1 MPARHID
8 SIHDR
13 YELQPTPRCQSS
25 TSLSCSFT
33 SGGWREGWGAE
44 EPGGGGGGGR
54 RVLNFII
61 LPRGGGAASCCCCSP
76 AAGTHRATSDS
87 GPQLSSWAKLT
98 LERVLFHPLSSA
110 QLWHFSSLHWLTDT
124 SPQQKPSLQSPGLG
138 GVVFSCPDV
147 VWVWKCTA
155 AVSYLS
161 WFAANSAQSG
171 LGRAASRGLTAA
183 RRPAAPAQPL
193 PSRQCF
199 LRTRSHLLT
208 SDRGFK
214 FLTNTF
220 PETFIVKQSYSQIFF
235 TATWAKPSSVRPS
248 KWAWED
254 ILPFPVGKTKK
265 K

>member
-110 QLWHFSSLHWLTDT
+110 QLWHFSSLHWLTLLRNKNPP
-124 SPQQKPSLQSPGLG
+124 SSLQDSVALCFH
-138 GVVFSCPDV
+138 VQM
-147 VWVWKCTA
+147 WVWKCTA

-171 LGRAASRGLTAA
+171 LGQAASRGLTAA

-220 PETFIVKQSYSQIFF
+220 PETFIVKQSGVALKKMKEKIREKALSQN
-235 TATWAKPSSVRPS
+235 
-248 KWAWED
+248 
-254 ILPFPVGKTKK
+254 
-265 K
+265 

>member
-110 QLWHFSSLHWLTDT
+110 QLWHFSSLDWLTLLRNKNPP
-124 SPQQKPSLQSPGLG
+124 SSLQDSVALCFH
-138 GVVFSCPDV
+138 VQMW
-147 VWVWKCTA
+147 VWVKVHRCSFVFILVCSQQR
-155 AVSYLS
+155 AVWAGPSCIPGS
-161 WFAANSAQSG
+161 DSRPPP
-171 LGRAASRGLTAA
+171 GRSSPASPL
-183 RRPAAPAQPL
+183 APMF
-193 PSRQCF
+193 S
-199 LRTRSHLLT
+199 
-208 SDRGFK
+208 
-214 FLTNTF
+214 
-220 PETFIVKQSYSQIFF
+220 
-235 TATWAKPSSVRPS
+235 
-248 KWAWED
+248 
-254 ILPFPVGKTKK
+254 
-265 K
+265 

>member
-110 QLWHFSSLHWLTDT
+110 QLWHFSSLHWLTLLRNKNPPSSLQDSVASCFHVQMWCGCESALLQFRIYLGLQPT
-124 SPQQKPSLQSPGLG
+124 ARSLGWAELHPGVWQPPAARPLQPSLSPRANVFLGL
-138 GVVFSCPDV
+138 
-147 VWVWKCTA
+147 
-155 AVSYLS
+155 AVI
-161 WFAANSAQSG
+161 
-171 LGRAASRGLTAA
+171 
-183 RRPAAPAQPL
+183 
-193 PSRQCF
+193 C
-199 LRTRSHLLT
+199 
-208 SDRGFK
+208 
-214 FLTNTF
+214 
-220 PETFIVKQSYSQIFF
+220 
-235 TATWAKPSSVRPS
+235 
-248 KWAWED
+248 
-254 ILPFPVGKTKK
+254 
-265 K
+265 

>member
-44 EPGGGGGGGR
+44 EPGGGR

-61 LPRGGGAASCCCCSP
+61 LPRGGGAASCCCCSLLP
-76 AAGTHRATSDS
+76 APTEPLPTPALSSQAGPSWHWR
-87 GPQLSSWAKLT
+87 GFYFIPCHQLSSDI
-98 LERVLFHPLSSA
+98 SA
-110 QLWHFSSLHWLTDT
+110 HWTDRHFSATKTLPPVSRTRWRNVMFSYRDVGVKVHCCSFVFILVC
-124 SPQQKPSLQSPGLG
+124 SQQRAVWAGPSCIPG
-138 GVVFSCPDV
+138 SDSRPPP
-147 VWVWKCTA
+147 
-155 AVSYLS
+155 
-161 WFAANSAQSG
+161 
-171 LGRAASRGLTAA
+171 GRSS
-183 RRPAAPAQPL
+183 PAQPL

-220 PETFIVKQSYSQIFF
+220 PETFIVKQSYSQNIFN
-235 TATWAKPSSVRPS
+235 SNLS
-248 KWAWED
+248 
-254 ILPFPVGKTKK
+254 
-265 K
+265 